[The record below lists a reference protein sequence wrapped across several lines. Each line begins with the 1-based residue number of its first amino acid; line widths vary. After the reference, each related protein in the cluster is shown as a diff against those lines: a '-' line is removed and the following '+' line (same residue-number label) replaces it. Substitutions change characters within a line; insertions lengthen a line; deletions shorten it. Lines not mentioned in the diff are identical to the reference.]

1 MVDVG
6 GSNVKILASG
16 RRVHRKM
23 VSGPQLTPRVMVEG
37 VRELARGW
45 VWDRVSMGY
54 PGVVQRNR
62 PVAEPVNLGKGW
74 VRFDYAAAF
83 GKPVRML
90 NDAAM
95 QALGSYRGGSMLFL
109 GLGTGLGS
117 ALIVRGE
124 IQAMELG
131 HLPYKRGGTF
141 EDFVGKRGLERL
153 GRKRWRRAATDV
165 IERLRDALRP
175 DYTVLGG
182 GEAKLLSSLPEGVEW
197 GDNRLAFKG
206 GFRLW
211 EREDPAFVSQPSRRS
226 GSASRG
232 RRRGGRGG

>member
-1 MVDVG
+1 MKGGTGVRILVVDVG

-16 RRVHRKM
+16 RRVHRKLA
-23 VSGPQLTPRVMVEG
+23 SGPKLTPRAMVEG
-37 VRELARGW
+37 VLELARGW
-45 VWDRVSMGY
+45 AWDRVSIGY

-83 GKPVRML
+83 GRPVRML

-131 HLPYKRGGTF
+131 HLPYNSGGSF

-153 GRKRWRRAATDV
+153 GRKRWRRVATDV

-182 GEAKLLSSLPEGVEW
+182 GEAKLLLRLPVGVER

-206 GFRLW
+206 GVRLW
-211 EREDPAFVSQPSRRS
+211 ERKAPASV
-226 GSASRG
+226 
-232 RRRGGRGG
+232 